1 MNFLLLIKKM
11 AKKIKNL
18 KLKEEHY
25 NKKKIGYR
33 RIKKKLNNIKG
44 IKEYKSSLQKK
55 NNISKC
61 KILQKEDTKENNEL
75 KIELYPKNKVIDNLE
90 EELVKDLIDEDIIAH
105 SLNINQKLS
114 YFYSKVP
121 VLEGFYTAHTN
132 HYPIRIKPDDIWLL
146 IVQAFS
152 YHVNSN
158 FDKLRKY
165 FINFKGKKDLVVIY
179 ENIAN
184 IKQINK
190 KIVEDFSEQINKQL
204 EQYLSKELLDV
215 LTPNFTTTTYD
226 SLIIFKISIMGVFE
240 KYFNYKMKT
249 AICGIP
255 YIILE
260 GNAEDYKKIKSKAE
274 KLSKYEFDWYINPII
289 PHINKMIEAKEG
301 KIDNNYF
308 KNIVQKKEDSDIE
321 RRGCFF
327 KRIKTE
333 SIYGWI
339 INFFGDFESIRVSR
353 FDKLDSQMLSVPIK
367 LNNNIDLEYK
377 VGFIGCGKNERN
389 EIFPVQGWILSES

>member
-1 MNFLLLIKKM
+1 MIIIKR
-11 AKKIKNL
+11 KKTV
-18 KLKEEHY
+18 
-25 NKKKIGYR
+25 R
-33 RIKKKLNNIKG
+33 RIKKKLNSRKA
-44 IKEYKSSLQKK
+44 IKEYKSSLKK
-55 NNISKC
+55 KKNISKC
-61 KILQKEDTKENNEL
+61 KIGQKEDTKENNEL

-90 EELVKDLIDEDIIAH
+90 EELVKDLIDEDNIIAH
-105 SLNINQKLS
+105 SLNINEKLS

-152 YHVNSN
+152 YHVNEN
-158 FDKLRKY
+158 FNKLRKY
-165 FINFKGKKDLVVIY
+165 FVNFKGKKDLVVTY
-179 ENIAN
+179 ENITN

-204 EQYLSKELLDV
+204 ESYLSKELLDV

-226 SLIIFKISIMGVFE
+226 SLIVSKISIMGVFE
-240 KYFNYKMKT
+240 KYFNYEMKT

-260 GNAEDYKKIKSKAE
+260 GNADDYKKIKSKAE
-274 KLSKYEFDWYINPII
+274 KLSKYEFDWYISPII
-289 PHINKMIEAKEG
+289 PHINKMIEAKDG

-308 KNIVQKKEDSDIE
+308 KNIVQKEEDSDVK

-333 SIYGWI
+333 RIYGWI
-339 INFFGDFESIRVSR
+339 LNFFGSLESIRVNR
-353 FDKLDSQMLSVPIK
+353 FDELDNQMLKVPIK
-367 LNNNIDLEYK
+367 VNKKIDLIYK